1 MTEYRI
7 CLSHIGGISATIE
20 KLSEMVATAIK
31 EKEGRA
37 CLELIKERITASLYG
52 YASINKIQLGR
63 EGKISCNMVY
73 SPDADVDILYLEI
86 EPELIWVYPD
96 FEVSNNVYSNTEW
109 VIN

>member
-1 MTEYRI
+1 
-7 CLSHIGGISATIE
+7 
-20 KLSEMVATAIK
+20 
-31 EKEGRA
+31 
-37 CLELIKERITASLYG
+37 
-52 YASINKIQLGR
+52 
-63 EGKISCNMVY
+63 MVY